1 MKSKSNIF
9 QSPAPASQQ
18 GVVLI
23 AGLLMVVLL
32 TIIGLAAIR
41 GSGLQES
48 MAFNMRD
55 STVAFQSAESALR
68 ACESLLE
75 PGSAAPVASCELNSG
90 VCGDLNL
97 TPEDSI
103 NNNPDYWLL
112 RAKEITEISKTGI
125 KLPKVPDVAEQP
137 RCLIEVIPANIPLCN
152 FIMGNSLQMGAV
164 PPNCPPSYRVTARGV
179 GAELTTQVILQSTYS
194 N

>member
-1 MKSKSNIF
+1 MRFRHKLF
-9 QSPAPASQQ
+9 QAPASQR

-55 STVAFQSAESALR
+55 STVAFQSAESGLR
-68 ACESLLE
+68 ACESLLGA
-75 PGSAAPVASCELNSG
+75 GSAAPAVNCDEGG
-90 VCGDLNL
+90 VCNDLNL
-97 TPEDSI
+97 TPENSV
-103 NNNPDYWLL
+103 NNNSEYWLA
-112 RAKEITEISKTGI
+112 RARINAGI
-125 KLPKVPDVAEQP
+125 NTLPEVPAVAAQP
-137 RCLIEVIPANIPLCN
+137 RCLIEVIQPNIPVCN
-152 FIMGNSLQMGAV
+152 FIMGNSLQMGSV
-164 PPNCPPSYRVTARGV
+164 PPNCPPSYRVTSQGT
-179 GAELTTQVILQSTYS
+179 GAELTTQVILQSTYA

>member
-1 MKSKSNIF
+1 MRLTYKIS
-9 QSPAPASQQ
+9 QSPAPGSQR

-68 ACESLLE
+68 ACESLLVA
-75 PGSAAPVASCELNSG
+75 GKAAPAVNCTINGG
-90 VCGDLNL
+90 VCDDLNL
-97 TPEDSI
+97 TPKDSI
-103 NNNPDYWLL
+103 NNNPDFWLT
-112 RAKEITEISKTGI
+112 RARINAGLA
-125 KLPKVPDVAEQP
+125 LPEVPNVAEQP
-137 RCLIEVIPANIPLCN
+137 KCLIEVIQPNIPLCN
-152 FIMGNSLQMGAV
+152 FIMGNSLQMGTV
-164 PPNCPPSYRVTARGV
+164 PPNCPPSYRVTSRGI
-179 GAELTTQVILQSTYS
+179 GAELTTQVILQSTYA